1 MELITPICKREK
13 SSIHSLG
20 FFPSE
25 VFLHAL
31 DEGVDRLSSEAS
43 LPWLGLVCP
52 LPTQAPYSSLL
63 VLPMKQGGD
72 APGVDLMAS
81 RIYF

>member
-1 MELITPICKREK
+1 MHFKGVVLELITPICKREK

-31 DEGVDRLSSEAS
+31 DEGVDRLSTEAF
-43 LPWLGLVCP
+43 LPWSDLVCP
-52 LPTQAPYSSLL
+52 LPMQSP
-63 VLPMKQGGD
+63 
-72 APGVDLMAS
+72 
-81 RIYF
+81 